1 MKAYRSLLIISAF
14 TISSLSLMF
23 SSCKEDEPPSKP
35 KLSFSQSTK
44 TINEADGVIEIK
56 MKLDKGAFEDVTI
69 NYELSGTA
77 LDKVTAGTTKAYD
90 YEIKEDYLET
100 EIIKG
105 DSIGIIKLTL
115 FSDLD
120 IEEDE
125 TIIISIKDT
134 DSESI
139 EITRNDDI
147 KITLKQEDGMVV
159 ALEWGT
165 GAGEKY
171 VDVDMDLFLW
181 AKGSD
186 SNLGLT
192 NIASANSGFA
202 SPEFFFLPTKVLNDG
217 KYGLSCTYYEG
228 TVEPM
233 NFKVSFVKLVAGAYK
248 PAVVKK
254 GTYKLVNINPWF
266 TSDIDPVLVQTFDK
280 VSGDFTNF
288 SEITPPLSKSR
299 VKSTNVVKSFFKKG
313 DDSKS
318 KHLHG
323 LQKLQ

>member
-1 MKAYRSLLIISAF
+1 MKAYRSFLIISAF
-14 TISSLSLMF
+14 TISSLSLMV

-69 NYELSGTA
+69 TYELSGTA

-90 YEIKEDYLET
+90 YEIKENYLET
-100 EIIKG
+100 EIVKG

-125 TIIISIKDT
+125 TITISIKDT
-134 DSESI
+134 DSENI

-165 GAGEKY
+165 GVGEKY

-217 KYGLSCTYYEG
+217 QYGLSCTYYEG
-228 TVEPM
+228 TVSPM
-233 NFKVSFVKLVAGAYK
+233 NFSVSFVKLVAGVYK
-248 PAVVKK
+248 TPTVKK
-254 GTYKLVNINPWF
+254 ATYTLVNINPWF
-266 TSDIDPVLVQTFDK
+266 TSDVDPALVLTFDK
-280 VSGDFTNF
+280 TSGDFTNF
-288 SEITPPLSKSR
+288 SNITVPAQGSR
-299 VKSTNVVKSFFKKG
+299 QTSSGLVSSYFKKG
-313 DDSKS
+313 DDSKIKPLS
-318 KHLHG
+318 A
-323 LQKLQ
+323 LQKLK